1 MRIGI
6 AGAGLAGRLTAF
18 LLSQRGHQV
27 TVFEA
32 SSSPSPARG
41 TIRAAAWT
49 AAGMLSPIAEMEQ
62 GGPVVR
68 DLGFRS
74 LMLWQEI
81 DDALSGALGQPF
93 DAHNHH
99 SRHYADHHDELKETH
114 DSPLGLQL
122 NDSLIVCHANDLG
135 AAQRILQHL
144 DQDPSRFAS
153 LTGPEVAPL
162 APGLKGTLHAWRLI
176 GEGHLFP
183 TQAMESLFRGA
194 QGVDWRWSTPII
206 RLGTNTIETAEGQ
219 QAFDWV
225 IDTRG
230 VGASSD
236 ISVRGVRGELLVL
249 FAPGFE
255 LHRPVRLVHPRWRV
269 YIVPRPGRQIVIGA
283 TEIESEDRSPISV
296 QSTMELLS
304 SAFSIFPSLAE
315 ARILWTDVNLRPA
328 MMDNLPFVETQ
339 PGLTRING
347 LFRHGWLL
355 APAVIEQA
363 LRDADLS

>member
-1 MRIGI
+1 
-6 AGAGLAGRLTAF
+6 
-18 LLSQRGHQV
+18 
-27 TVFEA
+27 
-32 SSSPSPARG
+32 
-41 TIRAAAWT
+41 
-49 AAGMLSPIAEMEQ
+49 MLSPIAEMEQ

-74 LMLWQEI
+74 LTLWQEI

-93 DAHNHH
+93 DARDHH
-99 SRHYADHHDELKETH
+99 GRDHADHHDELEETY

-206 RLGTNTIETAEGQ
+206 RLGTNTIETAEGR